1 MMAACV
7 EARGLAALS
16 ELSGSH
22 DHIAVDAESAAAE
35 DRAAL
40 LERRIEAVLKFPDQN
55 PNPVFRVTP
64 HGRLL
69 YANAA
74 SGPILRPMQAQLGD
88 DLPAEIANAIGRHIR
103 GVSSETIEVAGEGG
117 RIYALEPV
125 LIPEFDFVNVYGTD
139 ITARLA
145 VDRFPGENPNPVFRI
160 SLEGTLTYAN
170 GASGPILEA
179 LGAGVGRR
187 LDPAVWDRIA
197 AAAPGSSTIEVE
209 AGDRLFA
216 LRVVSLDEFA
226 SINVYGTDIT
236 AAREVERANAENER
250 LLLNILPQSIADR
263 LRSGEAVIADRFDE
277 MAVLFADVVAFTP
290 FSSTLTPEEVVVVLN
305 GVFSLFDQ
313 LAEQR
318 GLEKI
323 KTIGDAYLV
332 VGGLDGAADGP
343 ERVAWMGLEMI
354 DALDLYRTDS
364 GRKLEI
370 RVGMHVGPVIGG
382 VIGLKKFI
390 YDVWGDTVNTA
401 SRMESHGVPGRVHVT
416 EAAYLRL
423 RDTFDF
429 EPRGSVEVKG
439 KGSMATYLVVG
450 PRRPSR

>member
-1 MMAACV
+1 VREPSGPHAS
-7 EARGLAALS
+7 GAL
-16 ELSGSH
+16 EGEPASG
-22 DHIAVDAESAAAE
+22 D

-40 LERRIEAVLKFPDQN
+40 LERRIDAVLKFPDQN
-55 PNPVFRVTP
+55 PNPVLRATR

-74 SGPILRPMQAQLGD
+74 SSPILRMLDVQLGD
-88 DLPAEIANAIGRHIR
+88 DLPKEIAHAIGRRLR
-103 GVSSETIEVAGEGG
+103 GESSEAIEVRGEGG

-160 SLEGTLTYAN
+160 SQEGMLTYAN
-170 GASGPILEA
+170 FASAPVLAA
-179 LGAGVGRR
+179 LGASVGDR
-187 LDPAVWDRIA
+187 LPPAVWQRIA
-197 AAAPGSSTIEVE
+197 TAAASGSSTMEVE

-263 LRSGEAVIADRFDE
+263 LRKGEDVIADRFEE
-277 MAVLFADVVAFTP
+277 MAVLFADVVGFTP

-305 GVFSLFDQ
+305 GVFSLFDR

-323 KTIGDAYLV
+323 KTVGDAYMV

-343 ERVAWMGLEMI
+343 ERVARMGLEMI
-354 DALDLYRTDS
+354 DAMADYRTDA
-364 GRKLEI
+364 GRRLEI

-416 EAAYLRL
+416 EATYLRL
-423 RDTFDF
+423 REMFAF

-439 KGSMATYLVVG
+439 KGSMTTYLIAG
-450 PRRPSR
+450 PHRPG